1 MLNTNPPGL
10 DFAAL
15 RTRIDGVVSTPGD
28 PNWDEARQAWN
39 LAVDQ
44 RPAAVAIPEAAD
56 EVVSIV
62 EFARERGLR
71 VTAQGTGHN
80 AAAYASLEDTILVKT
95 SAIRGV
101 EIDAE
106 AQIARVG
113 AGTLW
118 IEVTQP
124 ASELGLAP
132 LAGSSPD
139 VGVVGYSLGGGMSW
153 LVRKHG
159 LGANHIVAVEIVTA
173 DGRLVRADAENEVD
187 LFWAIRGGGGNF
199 GIVTAMEIR
208 LFPIA
213 EVYAGMM
220 LWPWERSA
228 EVLKAWAE
236 WTRSAPEEVSTSAR
250 VLKVPVLPGIPEFL
264 AGRAFVVIDG
274 AVIGDEA
281 AGAEVLRPLTDLGPE
296 MSTFAMIPSGLLS
309 YIHMDPEGPTAAI
322 GGHTMVDRVTD
333 ETIDA
338 LVEVAGPDADS
349 PLLMVELRHLGGAA
363 ARASKGHGAIAVLPG
378 EYAFFAAGIPETPE
392 IAAAI
397 RAHLV
402 RTIDALEPW
411 DAGTAYL
418 NFQEE
423 PTDVSRFYD
432 EVSWARLRHVKA
444 HVDPENRIYGNHPI
458 A

>member
-1 MLNTNPPGL
+1 
-10 DFAAL
+10 
-15 RTRIDGVVSTPGD
+15 
-28 PNWDEARQAWN
+28 
-39 LAVDQ
+39 
-44 RPAAVAIPEAAD
+44 
-56 EVVSIV
+56 
-62 EFARERGLR
+62 
-71 VTAQGTGHN
+71 
-80 AAAYASLEDTILVKT
+80 
-95 SAIRGV
+95 
-101 EIDAE
+101 
-106 AQIARVG
+106 VG

-250 VLKVPVLPGIPEFL
+250 ILKVPVLPGIPEFL

-363 ARASKGHGAIAVLPG
+363 ARAPKGHGAIAVLPG